1 MKASAMRGSK
11 TIHTGKKVHSLL
23 IFIKT
28 SGRGFLT
35 IKLQSAYLRRKC
47 KLGSFLECTDA
58 PIRRAYSRKHECY
71 PATVRLKQDSPAHY
85 RGLEQLTACALAPAP
100 KVPPGLACQMPPG
113 EQLQTAE
120 LFQSIR
126 SKGYFARF
134 WLQSKPSNLD
144 YFGLRLSKETL
155 KA

>member
-1 MKASAMRGSK
+1 MRGSK
-11 TIHTGKKVHSLL
+11 TIHSRKKVHSLL
-23 IFIKT
+23 ISIKT

-35 IKLQSAYLRRKC
+35 IKLQSAYRVRKC

-58 PIRRAYSRKHECY
+58 PIRRASRKHECY

-85 RGLEQLTACALAPAP
+85 RGLEQLTAALWLRLR
-100 KVPPGLACQMPPG
+100 KYPPGLACQMPLG

-126 SKGYFARF
+126 SKGYYARF
-134 WLQSKPSNLD
+134 WLQSTPSNLD